1 MKLRQFKR
9 LAVAG
14 CGIAIAI
21 FATAC
26 GSSSSTST
34 GGGATIPSGLSIK
47 SFDAS
52 FSAMSTL
59 KGVTSAG
66 KGLVGVILPDTTSS
80 TRYVNFDQPYLTQ
93 AFTAAGFA
101 SSDFKIDN
109 AQGSNATE
117 LALAQADITQGAKVL
132 VFDPLDSTVGA
143 QIQSYAQSHGV
154 AVISYD
160 RATFQGNKTYYVSF
174 DNVQV
179 GKLIGKGFEDCL
191 TAWNVSKPQVF
202 TLDGGEDTDPNAVSF
217 AQGYNSVIWGNE
229 TTPQTAGATN
239 SKGYTLVGDKV
250 APKWNNTDGGT
261 IFQQQFKAHSEINA
275 TVEAN
280 DGLGNAVINVLKN
293 SNVSAK
299 KIPTTGQDATLQ
311 GMINVLQGY
320 QCGSVYK
327 AVYLEAQDAV
337 AIATILRAGLTPPS
351 ALVNGTTS
359 PPTGVAGSAQPASLL
374 TPTWVDST
382 NMGSTVVKDKFVT
395 ASALCAAVTAAV
407 CTANNIPNP

>member
-34 GGGATIPSGLSIK
+34 GGGGTIPSGLSIK

-59 KGVTSAG
+59 KGVTAAG

-143 QIQSYAQSHGV
+143 QIQSYAQSH
-154 AVISYD
+154 
-160 RATFQGNKTYYVSF
+160 
-174 DNVQV
+174 
-179 GKLIGKGFEDCL
+179 
-191 TAWNVSKPQVF
+191 
-202 TLDGGEDTDPNAVSF
+202 
-217 AQGYNSVIWGNE
+217 
-229 TTPQTAGATN
+229 
-239 SKGYTLVGDKV
+239 
-250 APKWNNTDGGT
+250 
-261 IFQQQFKAHSEINA
+261 
-275 TVEAN
+275 
-280 DGLGNAVINVLKN
+280 
-293 SNVSAK
+293 
-299 KIPTTGQDATLQ
+299 
-311 GMINVLQGY
+311 
-320 QCGSVYK
+320 
-327 AVYLEAQDAV
+327 
-337 AIATILRAGLTPPS
+337 
-351 ALVNGTTS
+351 
-359 PPTGVAGSAQPASLL
+359 
-374 TPTWVDST
+374 
-382 NMGSTVVKDKFVT
+382 
-395 ASALCAAVTAAV
+395 
-407 CTANNIPNP
+407 